1 GGYVFGSADGYR
13 FFGAGLSAACGG
25 QVLLVDYRLA
35 PEHQFPAALDDAK
48 AAYRWLLDQGRDPA
62 GIVIAGDSAGG
73 GLAAATLL
81 ALLDDGD
88 PMPAAGVFVSP
99 MGDFTLS
106 GESMKTRA
114 HLDPIAS
121 EEMLGGLGGLYAGE
135 EPPGS
140 RYLS

>member
-48 AAYRWLLDQGRDPA
+48 AAYRWLLDQARDP
-62 GIVIAGDSAGG
+62 AGG

-114 HLDPIAS
+114 HL
-121 EEMLGGLGGLYAGE
+121 
-135 EPPGS
+135 
-140 RYLS
+140 